1 METLMIFCYTLEV
14 CLVIWTQ
21 YKSIC
26 KNQYASVTL
35 DLYSFPR
42 SFAHIW
48 YNWNPTFVVLS
59 LNYDFNWNLSLKYNS
74 SCSFF
79 SRLLC
84 FRMSTLKS
92 PILMIWQCSGDYWI
106 IVWKLFKNV
115 KIEHEWTLYTHTI
128 CIAFHVLILK
138 VFAIDFE
145 PH

>member
-1 METLMIFCYTLEV
+1 MIFCYTLEV
-14 CLVIWTQ
+14 CLVIWMQ

-35 DLYSFPR
+35 DLHSFPR

-48 YNWNPTFVVLS
+48 YNWNPTFVVLL
-59 LNYDFNWNLSLKYNS
+59 LNYDFNWNLSMKYNS
-74 SCSFF
+74 SCSVF
-79 SRLLC
+79 SRLLF

-92 PILMIWQCSGDYWI
+92 PILMIRQCSGDYWI

-138 VFAIDFE
+138 VVAIDFE